1 MQAYFAGHVPKSS
14 FLWSVNEIYFS
25 VSSKN
30 SASRLLSTCFYTLIN
45 VYCRQLFLPFFYLCL
60 IFACSA
66 AFCDFYVILF
76 CFECSLLPS
85 SFLPSSPS
93 LAYRKTG
100 SHSLKMQPINFQTEA
115 AEAIER
121 QTREELGIPDETF
134 TNSLGVAA
142 PVNKRRSSIIEYK
155 HELQKKINLGNDDC
169 YKVERALADV
179 EVNNDYASF
188 ASAVIEINQNIR
200 LMAQDLNRRLDRM
213 DGRLDRMEVGLEKI
227 TPLML
232 YVRVSENFRRR
243 DSGLTQIPVPFIV
256 GEGPQ
261 NTDLP
266 IIESVK
272 DIESLSKPQ
281 VKRYLTGYA
290 VDHDANAVRKELK
303 AILRDTLGYS
313 TAADLRFSFT

>member
-1 MQAYFAGHVPKSS
+1 
-14 FLWSVNEIYFS
+14 
-25 VSSKN
+25 
-30 SASRLLSTCFYTLIN
+30 
-45 VYCRQLFLPFFYLCL
+45 
-60 IFACSA
+60 
-66 AFCDFYVILF
+66 
-76 CFECSLLPS
+76 
-85 SFLPSSPS
+85 
-93 LAYRKTG
+93 
-100 SHSLKMQPINFQTEA
+100 MQPINLQTEA

-121 QTREELGIPDETF
+121 QTQEELGIPDETF

-179 EVNNDYASF
+179 EVNNDYTSL

-200 LMAQDLNRRLDRM
+200 LMAQDRM
-213 DGRLDRMEVGLEKI
+213 DGRLDRMEGRLEKI
-227 TPLML
+227 NPLML
-232 YVRVSENFRRR
+232 YVRVSENLRRR

-266 IIESVK
+266 IIESVT

-313 TAADLRFSFT
+313 TATDLRFSFT